1 MVKHFIV
8 KRTYQSAINSRNVS
22 DECISNFQRT
32 HPAPIKKEQEKEI
45 YSLSPV
51 SSLKRK
57 ITTLKFYFFKI
68 SFNFILARFKLL
80 FTACCVVFSSFAI

>member
-1 MVKHFIV
+1 MVKHIIV

-51 SSLKRK
+51 SSLKTK
-57 ITTLKFYFFKI
+57 IADTKFYFFNIFFKFSNPRCKI
-68 SFNFILARFKLL
+68 IC
-80 FTACCVVFSSFAI
+80 TD

>member
-1 MVKHFIV
+1 MVKHIIV

-45 YSLSPV
+45 AKANATLSQEELQEQKDKPKTL
-51 SSLKRK
+51 SLKPPK
-57 ITTLKFYFFKI
+57 ILYH
-68 SFNFILARFKLL
+68 L
-80 FTACCVVFSSFAI
+80 